1 MRTLKSLSIV
11 AAMGLVAA
19 CGTNSKQEGTSTA
32 PEAKQ
37 ETKKSSD
44 DEKALESEFAALPS
58 SVIIAVPVDAKG
70 KEQQDKATMRLQ
82 GGNAVVSDSNVE
94 ATYAASAAPAKLGRG
109 ELDADSSTQSWNY
122 YQQDE
127 VDSGYSNGG
136 GYGNQGNNNQGYGQ
150 QGNQSNAAGVN
161 ISDIRNS
168 NVNVDVT
175 NNYNS
180 QNGSQIGGQ
189 GYQGGSGYYSGYRP
203 AAYSTVWTGNYW
215 GYSRPWCFQRP
226 SYNYYVYPR
235 RCSSYSFCGSR
246 NNNWW

>member
-1 MRTLKSLSIV
+1 MRTLKSLSILV
-11 AAMGLVAA
+11 AMGFVAA

-37 ETKKSSD
+37 ETKTSSS

-70 KEQQDKATMRLQ
+70 NEQHDKATMRLQ
-82 GGNAVVSDSNVE
+82 GGDAVVSDSNVE
-94 ATYAASAAPAKLGRG
+94 ATYASAAAPAKLGRG

-122 YQQDE
+122 YQP
-127 VDSGYSNGG
+127 G
-136 GYGNQGNNNQGYGQ
+136 QGNQGYGNSGNNG
-150 QGNQSNAAGVN
+150 QGYGQNGSQSNAAGVN
-161 ISDIRNS
+161 ISDIQNS

-180 QNGSQIGGQ
+180 QNGSQIGGGQ
-189 GYQGGSGYYSGYRP
+189 GYNGGSGYYAGYRP

-226 SYNYYVYPR
+226 AYNYYVYPR
-235 RCSSYSFCGSR
+235 RCGSYRFCGSR